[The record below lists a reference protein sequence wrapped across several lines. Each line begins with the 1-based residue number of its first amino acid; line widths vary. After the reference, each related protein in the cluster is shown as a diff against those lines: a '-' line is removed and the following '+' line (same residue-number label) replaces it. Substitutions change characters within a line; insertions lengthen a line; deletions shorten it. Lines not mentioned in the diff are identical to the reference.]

1 MKVKL
6 DAVEKELA
14 KLWDAEGPA
23 AHAARAELF
32 TLVALVSE
40 PKLLA
45 RATEVMSQVVRVHAC
60 RTMAAVWTPGAA
72 PSITAD
78 IALHRN
84 PDRKNEPCGDA
95 LVLEAI
101 GGAREWLPGNV
112 ERLLLPDLPA
122 CVWWVGD
129 LPDDDDLFDR
139 MVRRADVV
147 IVNSSE
153 MDLRDLSKLSEIA
166 EASKD
171 SYAFMDLTW
180 VRLRSLQDLIA
191 RFFDDP
197 AVRPCLDT
205 LSRVTLA
212 FSPRDN
218 ETDVA
223 STRAGLLLGW
233 LGAALHLAPESAK
246 WKKDDRGAE
255 VTLERDGGKPPVTV
269 RFDRD
274 KRPGVN
280 DGAITHLELLSDV
293 GGGKKATFQ
302 ISRAPGDPKATTWTC
317 DVPGVVIPSQTVRI
331 GSHEEA
337 RLLSRSLER
346 PTRDRLLDASLL
358 AASRI
363 VKQVAPRLSERP
375 PRST

>member
-6 DAVEKELA
+6 DAVDKELT
-14 KLWDAEGPA
+14 KLWEAEASSHGP
-23 AHAARAELF
+23 RIELF
-32 TLVALVSE
+32 TLVALVSD

-45 RATEVMSQVVRVHAC
+45 RATDVLSKVVRVHPC
-60 RTMAAVWTPGAA
+60 RTIAAMWTPGGA
-72 PSITAD
+72 PEITAD
-78 IALHRN
+78 IALHKN

-95 LVLEAI
+95 VVLQAV
-101 GGAREWLPGNV
+101 GAAREWLPGNV
-112 ERLLLPDLPA
+112 ERLLLPDVPA

-129 LPDDDDLFDR
+129 LPDDDDLFDL

-147 IVNSSE
+147 IVNSAE
-153 MDLRDLSKLSEIA
+153 MDLRDLTKLSEIA

-180 VRLRSLQDLIA
+180 VRLRSLQDLVA

-197 AVRPCLDT
+197 AVRPWLDT

-233 LGAALHLAPESAK
+233 LGAALRLVPESAK
-246 WKKDDRGAE
+246 WAKDDRGAE
-255 VTLERDGGKPPVTV
+255 VTLDREGGKPPVTV
-269 RFDRD
+269 RFEHD

-280 DGAITHLELLSDV
+280 DGAITHIELLA
-293 GGGKKATFQ
+293 GGGSAPTAKFQ
-302 ISRAPGDPKATTWTC
+302 IARQADDSKITTWTC
-317 DVPGVVIPSQTVRI
+317 EVPGVVVPSQTVRI
-331 GSHEEA
+331 GAHDEA
-337 RLLSRSLER
+337 RLLTRSLER
-346 PTRDRLLDASLL
+346 PARDRLLDASLL

-363 VKQVAPRLSERP
+363 VKQVAPRLSARP